1 MPFSVD
7 VFDGH
12 VAELIGMLKPS
23 RICDIGPGAGKY
35 GKIARRVAAEKG
47 FPLDLTAI
55 EVDGS
60 YVDEFH
66 LNDLYD
72 RIVVDDAVN
81 LIKDPKIRFDMVIIG
96 DCIEHMRKSDG
107 IDLLNFLMYRT
118 AHIVLVF
125 PDNFLQDG
133 TDDHPAEAHIST
145 WNVEDFRGWKIFH
158 TAFATV
164 NLVLIRGFL
173 PSKDEIAVLDNNTIL
188 IY

>member
-1 MPFSVD
+1 MPYSVD

-12 VAELIGMLKPS
+12 VAELIGMLKPAT
-23 RICDIGPGAGKY
+23 ICDIGPGAGKY
-35 GKIARRVAAEKG
+35 AKIARQVATTKG
-47 FPLDLTAI
+47 FATHLTAV
-55 EVDGS
+55 EVDPS
-60 YVDEFH
+60 YVPEFG
-66 LNDLYD
+66 LDQLYD
-72 RIVVDDAVN
+72 QVVVDDAVN
-81 LIKDPKIRFDMVIIG
+81 MIGNPRQHYDMVIIG

-107 IDLLNFLMYRT
+107 LDLLNFLMYRT

-133 TDDHPAEAHIST
+133 SDDHPAEAHISVWT
-145 WNVEDFRGWKIFH
+145 AEDFRGWKHFH

-173 PSKDEIAVLDNNTIL
+173 PSQEEIAVLDNNTIL

>member
-1 MPFSVD
+1 MPYSVD

-12 VAELIGMLKPS
+12 VAELIGMLKPAT
-23 RICDIGPGAGKY
+23 ICDIGPGAGKY
-35 GKIARRVAAEKG
+35 GKIARRVAQEKG
-47 FPLDLTAI
+47 FVTEITAV
-55 EVDGS
+55 EVDAS
-60 YVDEFH
+60 YVAEFD
-66 LNDLYD
+66 LPSLYD
-72 RIVVDDAVN
+72 HVIVDDAVR
-81 LIKDPKIRFDMVIIG
+81 LIKTPQIKFDMVIIG

-107 IDLLNFLMYRT
+107 VDLLSFLMYRT
-118 AHIVLVF
+118 AHIVVVY

-133 TDDHPAEAHIST
+133 SDEHPAEAHISAWT
-145 WNVEDFRGWKIFH
+145 QEDFKGWKIFH

>member
-1 MPFSVD
+1 MPYSVD

-12 VAELIGMLKPS
+12 VGELIGMLKPAS
-23 RICDIGPGAGKY
+23 VCDIGPGAGKY
-35 GKIARRVAAEKG
+35 GKIARRIAQDKG
-47 FPLDLTAI
+47 FDLELTAVEI
-55 EVDGS
+55 DAT
-60 YVDEFH
+60 YLAEFA
-66 LNDLYD
+66 LDQLYD
-72 RIVVDDAVN
+72 HVVIDDAVN
-81 LIKDPKIRFDMVIIG
+81 LIKTPYIKYDMVIIG

-133 TDDHPAEAHIST
+133 SDDHPAEAHIST
-145 WNVEDFRGWKIFH
+145 WGPEDFKGWKTFH
-158 TAFATV
+158 TSFATV

-173 PSKDEIAVLDNNTIL
+173 PSKDEIAVLNNNTIL